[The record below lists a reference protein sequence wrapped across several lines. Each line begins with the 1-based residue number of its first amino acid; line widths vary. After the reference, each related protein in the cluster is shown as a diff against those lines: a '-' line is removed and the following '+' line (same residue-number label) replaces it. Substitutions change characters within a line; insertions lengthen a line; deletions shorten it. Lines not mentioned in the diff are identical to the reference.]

1 MVFFDRSMLSVA
13 PPGATAACVV
23 AELVWVAADPDRACE
38 ARRRGVR
45 WRLRAGLFASPVSA
59 FAALFGGSL
68 LAIAFVLWIR
78 IALRD
83 AYTTTSPAL
92 GAGRGG
98 DQEEAVDV
106 DSNASFAGEVERNV
120 SPDNDFS
127 LRGKLHQVR
136 SDPGRLLASLRGR
149 RTCIS
154 ASSMRDAGGRG
165 QTENLSL
172 TKRLQ
177 YRLCCASG
185 W

>member
-1 MVFFDRSMLSVA
+1 MPDARAVA
-13 PPGATAACVV
+13 SWLVRLAGISLCGAHCLLIGLLAGHGPRP
-23 AELVWVAADPDRACE
+23 LDPHRAC
-38 ARRRGVR
+38 
-45 WRLRAGLFASPVSA
+45 
-59 FAALFGGSL
+59 
-68 LAIAFVLWIR
+68 
-78 IALRD
+78 RD

-98 DQEEAVDV
+98 YQEEAVDV

-154 ASSMRDAGGRG
+154 ASSMSGAGGRS
-165 QTENLSL
+165 QTDNLSP
-172 TKRLQ
+172 TKRLH
-177 YRLCCASG
+177 YRLCYASG

>member
-1 MVFFDRSMLSVA
+1 MLSEA
-13 PPGATAACVV
+13 SSGTTPFRAA
-23 AELVWVAADPDRACE
+23 AELASVAADPDRAFE
-38 ARRRGVR
+38 TRRRGAR
-45 WRLRAGLFASPVSA
+45 WRSRAGLFASPVSI
-59 FAALFGGSL
+59 FSALFACLRGCL
-68 LAIAFVLWIR
+68 LAIVFVLWIR
-78 IALRD
+78 IAHRD

-120 SPDNDFS
+120 SPANDFL

-136 SDPGRLLASLRGR
+136 SDPGRLLASLRAR

-154 ASSMRDAGGRG
+154 ASSMSGAGGRS

-172 TKRLQ
+172 TKRRQ
-177 YRLCCASG
+177 YRLCYASG
-185 W
+185 R